1 MTARAGTLTWD
12 IDVGRADEAQR
23 KIDDLSRRLDAAL
36 NKPRGNAQSTFTTVS
51 QAAATATGKVQ
62 QYTNQFQKLKA
73 EHELGQRSTVEYR
86 NALTV
91 LQTELQATARATDSN
106 TQEYRQLATTMGQT
120 QRELDRLTREQDRA
134 QKSAERLTREQQR
147 VADTEIRD
155 RVRSMV
161 NEVRLLRNE
170 WQETGQNTEQTKER
184 FFELR
189 GEMAHLRQELNQS
202 EGGWEKYNREITQL
216 AVAGR
221 SAEATVAGMEGRVSR
236 LGLASQVSLG
246 ATDALRRELGRFGP
260 AGQVAGQGLGIVSK
274 EMQILMELGP
284 EKVLSTITGGMLR
297 LAGAATLVGGA
308 LAVGLSVALF
318 KATER
323 AAEYARELENATFR
337 TGLTVEGL
345 QELQHA
351 ARSTGVPMELLSTT
365 MQRLQRRAA
374 DANGGNK
381 GLKDSF
387 DALGVSLTDTNGEM
401 RSTEDLLGQVAD
413 GLNRVENNADRL
425 ALAFKIF
432 DTEGG
437 RLLPLLSLGSDGI
450 RELREEARELGLVI
464 SGDTILS
471 LSEFHAE
478 VETLKQQFETA
489 RIEITAGFL
498 PVARDILVPILQNSV
513 IPWMQGAAQAVDN
526 FSDAFFDTTEAG
538 AAFRADTIKNLDAVV
553 LLGKGVVAAA
563 AAVWGSVNAILGV
576 GAAAYGAGQGVA
588 NWDANSERIL
598 ERRADLIEQIGMME
612 QQLQEDW
619 AAPGTEAS
627 VIISRNLQAARDE
640 LAKLPA
646 NWREAVEAGMH
657 EAAGG
662 LMDSATAS
670 FDAAMGAIT
679 FNAEDALER
688 WAQGMGPRMDRPG
701 RSIGTNLGDGVAGGL
716 GESLRTVDDIFEE
729 LAAKGS
735 QVREAV
741 TALGGGLDDEL
752 WGLQQRARLVDSAIN
767 ELLARP
773 DVNQGD
779 TPDRLSYLLN
789 RAVELE
795 TQIGR
800 VQTQLNNL
808 NAPRGGIAGL
818 PDDPLTIG
826 GFTLPGEIDA
836 AEEAR
841 RKAMLAN
848 WQAAQA
854 AVDAYA
860 ASLADLELRLDLGLV
875 QPQDEA
881 NERLK
886 ATQAVINALVP
897 MWGTLTEG
905 QKAYVRASIQDV
917 RDLEAE
923 IARAERAVEDT
934 ERRAQA
940 AANRQA
946 SLQDERP
953 TVSQADIDALY
964 ERQAAQVAQR
974 REAILAG
981 LEEAARRSGERQ
993 ATRDQVRDLGAE
1005 VTTALRDGA
1014 LDGLNDLEQQLVTI
1028 LEGMGDD
1035 PSAAPFMGLLT
1046 LVRSGLR
1053 ELEAAAIEEVRRLAA
1068 NVPRAATAELER
1080 EVLTLT
1086 RRANIAIRDGT
1097 LDGLRELER
1106 VIVERL
1112 NELGDSPEAAPLMGL
1127 LVRVRGAIT
1136 ESTNA
1141 AAESVESLQW
1151 KLVALRNQGAEP
1163 TSAAVQ
1169 ELVRRINELQLRAA
1183 LDELRT
1189 KGAANLSEFAKRV
1202 LELNGIIPTGTTET
1216 KRFSDALRTLGV
1228 GAADGLADVLDG
1240 IRRIGE
1246 AGGDAEEIIAG
1257 LTQALEGAQKV
1268 IDAIGSGDTYELIKG
1283 AAMMIGEGIGQA
1295 MGVPGVGGAVGAVFD
1310 LGRSIVQAISDAFT
1324 GDSPAARAIREGL
1337 TPAVQSAF
1345 TNGILAALQGGDDWQ
1360 KALRENL
1367 QLAFLTSL
1375 INAFVQTAIVQAVFA
1390 PIFTEYSKMVARGQF
1405 DAAAE
1410 FLSSSL
1416 PGAIETGIRLAE
1428 DFVSSVPHGLI
1439 PTPSQQPGGGG
1450 ASNDPRGFFELPTAA
1465 ISGIAAPDW
1474 ARDLVNAGRIQL
1486 EAATEFREAVAILQS
1501 EGILIRTEPGAS
1513 GSTGGAAAAAR
1524 AV

>member
-36 NKPRGNAQSTFTTVS
+36 NRPRGNAESTFTGVA
-51 QAAATATGKVQ
+51 QAATTATSKVQ

-73 EHELGQRSTVEYR
+73 EHELGQRSTQEYR
-86 NALTV
+86 DALTV
-91 LQTELQATARATDSN
+91 LQTQLQATARATDSN

-120 QRELDRLTREQDRA
+120 QRELDKLTREQDRA
-134 QKSAERLTREQQR
+134 EKSAQRLVREQQR

-170 WQETGQNTEQTKER
+170 WQETGQNTEETKER
-184 FFELR
+184 FAVLR
-189 GEMAHLRQELNQS
+189 GEMANLRAELNQS
-202 EGGWEKYNREITQL
+202 EGGWDKYNSQITQL

-221 SAEATVAGMEGRVSR
+221 SAEATVAGMEGRMSR
-236 LGLASQVSLG
+236 LGLATQVNLGVTQSL
-246 ATDALRRELGRFGP
+246 RSELGRFGP
-260 AGQVAGQGLGIVSK
+260 AGQVAGTGLGIVSK
-274 EMQILMELGP
+274 EMQKLIEIGP
-284 EKVLSTITGGMLR
+284 EKVLTTIVGGMFR
-297 LAGAATLVGGA
+297 LGAASAVVGAA
-308 LAVGLSVALF
+308 LAAGISVALF

-374 DANGGNK
+374 DANDGNK
-381 GLKDSF
+381 GLKQSF
-387 DALGVSLTDTNGEM
+387 DRLGVSLTDTNGEM

-413 GLNRVENNADRL
+413 GLNAVENNADRL

-437 RLLPLLSLGSDGI
+437 RLLPLLSLGSEGI
-450 RELREEARELGLVI
+450 RELREEARELGFVI

-471 LSEFHAE
+471 LSEFHSE

-498 PVARDILVPILQNSV
+498 PIVRDMLVPLVQQTLV
-513 IPWMQGAAQAVDN
+513 PWMQNAANAVYD

-538 AAFRADTIKNLDAVV
+538 AAFRRDTVKNLEAVI
-553 LLGKGVVAAA
+553 LLGKGVVATAQ
-563 AAVWGSVNAILGV
+563 AVWGAVNLILSG
-576 GAAAYGAGQGVA
+576 GAAVFGAGQGA
-588 NWDANSERIL
+588 AWWRDNQERIL
-598 ERRADLIEQIGMME
+598 ERRADLLEQIAYME
-612 QQLQEDW
+612 GQLREDW
-619 AAPGTEAS
+619 AAPGTQAS
-627 VIISRNLQAARDE
+627 LEIARNLASAREE
-640 LAKLPA
+640 LATLPA
-646 NWREAVEAGMH
+646 SLEEAVRMLSEEAGGDMGR
-657 EAAGG
+657 A
-662 LMDSATAS
+662 ATAS
-670 FDAAMGAIT
+670 FTAALDTLQADVGEYLDRLAASSDFTRPARRAGESVGDA
-679 FNAEDALER
+679 F
-688 WAQGMGPRMDRPG
+688 
-701 RSIGTNLGDGVAGGL
+701 GDGLKTGVR
-716 GESLRTVDDIFEE
+716 SVDAIFEE
-729 LAAKGS
+729 LEEKGL

-741 TALGGGLDDEL
+741 KARGGTLEDEL
-752 WGLQQRARLVDSAIN
+752 WGLEQRSRLVDSAIN
-767 ELLARP
+767 ELLAHP
-773 DVNQGD
+773 DVNQD
-779 TPDRLSYLLN
+779 PDRLSYLLN
-789 RAVELE
+789 RAVDLE
-795 TQIGR
+795 RQIGR

-808 NAPRGGIAGL
+808 NAPRGGVAGL

-826 GFTLPGEIDA
+826 GFTLPGEVDP

-854 AVDAYA
+854 AVDAYN
-860 ASLADLELRLDLGLV
+860 ASLADLELRLELGVV

-886 ATQAVINALVP
+886 ATQAVINTLVP
-897 MWGTLTEG
+897 MWGTLTDE
-905 QKAYVRASIQDV
+905 QKEYVRTSLGDLQN
-917 RDLEAE
+917 LEAE
-923 IARAERAVEDT
+923 IARAERSVEDA
-934 ERRAQA
+934 ERRTAMSA
-940 AANRQA
+940 ARRA
-946 SLQDERP
+946 SLEDERP
-953 TVSQADIDALY
+953 TVTRADIDAML
-964 ERQAAQVAQR
+964 ERQAQLAAQR

-981 LEEAARRSGERQ
+981 IEEASRRAGQRQ
-993 ATRDQVRDLGAE
+993 AVRDQAAELGAE
-1005 VTTALRDGA
+1005 VATALRSGA
-1014 LDGLNDLEQQLVTI
+1014 LDGLNDLEERLVSI
-1028 LEGMGDD
+1028 LEEMGDD

-1068 NVPRAATAELER
+1068 NVPRAATVALER
-1080 EVLTLT
+1080 EVLSLT
-1086 RRANIAIRDGT
+1086 RRTNAAVRDGT
-1097 LDGLRELER
+1097 LEAMRALEQEL
-1106 VIVERL
+1106 VQRL

-1136 ESTNA
+1136 EATDDASK
-1141 AAESVESLQW
+1141 SIESLQW

-1169 ELVRRINELQLRAA
+1169 ELVRQINELQLRAA
-1183 LDELRT
+1183 LEELRT

-1202 LELNGIIPTGTTET
+1202 LQLNGILPSATGGT
-1216 KRFSDALRTLGV
+1216 RSFSDALRSLNDASAT
-1228 GAADGLADVLDG
+1228 GLANIIDG
-1240 IRRIGE
+1240 ITLMTH
-1246 AGGDAEEIIAG
+1246 AAGDAETVVQG
-1257 LTQALEGAQKV
+1257 LTLALEGATALVEALGKG
-1268 IDAIGSGDTYELIKG
+1268 DAFEAVKA
-1283 AAMMIGEGIGQA
+1283 AAMVAGEAIGQA
-1295 MGVPGVGGAVGAVFD
+1295 MGVPGVGGAVGALFD

-1410 FLSSSL
+1410 FLSTSL

-1439 PTPSQQPGGGG
+1439 PTPSPHSGGG
-1450 ASNDPRGFFELPTAA
+1450 AGTSDPTGFFELPTAA
-1465 ISGIAAPDW
+1465 VTGIAAPDW

-1486 EAATEFREAVAILQS
+1486 EAATEFREAVEALQTQ
-1501 EGILIRTEPGAS
+1501 GILIRTEPDS
-1513 GSTGGAAAAAR
+1513 GGSSGAAAAAR